1 MLAAAQQATPAADYL
16 WLIIATAVLMV
27 VFWRLTLRILAV
39 AFIVLVT
46 YAVILIAREFSRLD
60 RANPASALATHQVQQ
75 VQQASAS
82 TR

>member
-1 MLAAAQQATPAADYL
+1 MLAAAEQATSDADYL

-27 VFWRLTLRILAV
+27 VFWRITLRILAV

-46 YAVILIAREFSRLD
+46 YAVILMAREFSRLD
-60 RANPASALATHQVQQ
+60 GANPTSAQATQPVQQ
-75 VQQASAS
+75 VQHARAS

>member
-1 MLAAAQQATPAADYL
+1 MLATAEQATSAADYL

-27 VFWRLTLRILAV
+27 VFWRITLRILAV

-46 YAVILIAREFSRLD
+46 YAVILMAREIGRLD
-60 RANPASALATHQVQQ
+60 PANPTSAQATQQ
-75 VQQASAS
+75 TQQTSAS

>member
-1 MLAAAQQATPAADYL
+1 MIMLAAAEQAMPAADYL

-27 VFWRLTLRILAV
+27 VFWRITLRILAV

-60 RANPASALATHQVQQ
+60 PANPTSAQATHQVQQ
-75 VQQASAS
+75 VQRVQ
-82 TR
+82 